1 LDLPGVAQAQNSKCG
16 KSLCHR
22 GDAKQRIRSH
32 RALGFQIL
40 DPEAPNVH
48 EPAIRDDSIDEA
60 GMCESRAKS
69 AKIASTAANISE
81 SLVCEGG
88 GTSVA
93 SALGA

>member
-60 GMCESRAKS
+60 GDVRVKGEVR
-69 AKIASTAANISE
+69 E
-81 SLVCEGG
+81 D
-88 GTSVA
+88 SVNCREH
-93 SALGA
+93 LRITRL